1 MPVIEVG
8 STTFGYDE
16 AGTGPAV
23 VLVHAG
29 LADRRMWEHQFEAL
43 SKHHRV
49 IRFDWRGYG
58 ESSDAA
64 GEIARHEDLLAVMDA
79 LKVQEAAVVGCS
91 DGGAHALDVALA
103 APPRVTALGLI
114 CSSMS
119 GHEWPVQTLEL
130 MRERMSGAVPA
141 DRLQHYRDRTA
152 AGVDP
157 ADIAAMAEA
166 NVRLMVAGPDRDPAE
181 LDPAV
186 WQLALEMCRGVYA
199 REWNGPL
206 WTERHLQPPARGRLA
221 EIGVPTLVINGLADV
236 PGIQEISALLADR
249 ITGARR
255 MDLASTG
262 HLPPMERPVEVTGAL
277 SDFLARAGN

>member
-8 STTFGYDE
+8 SATFGYDE
-16 AGTGPAV
+16 AGAGPAV

-43 SKHHRV
+43 SEHHRV

-58 ESSDAA
+58 GSSDAA

-79 LKVQEAAVVGCS
+79 LKVEEAALVGCS

-103 APPRVTALGLI
+103 APRRVTALGLI
-114 CSSMS
+114 CSAMS
-119 GHEWPVQTLEL
+119 GHEWPAQTLEL

-152 AGVDP
+152 ASVAA

-186 WQLALEMCRGVYA
+186 WGLALEMCRGVYA
-199 REWNGPL
+199 REWTGPL
-206 WTERHLQPPARGRLA
+206 FTERHPQPPARGRLA
-221 EIGVPTLVINGLADV
+221 EIRVPTLVINGLADV
-236 PGIQEISALLADR
+236 PGIQEISALLADG

-277 SDFLARAGN
+277 GEFLARAGN